1 MKTLSLVLTPAFL
14 LAACSG
20 ATPQYD
26 SKFGHAVMQAR
37 HNMIIDHEAGKQPDL
52 VAGME
57 GKQAVQAVA
66 QYERSFS
73 ATTPQAQPQIISV
86 GNLAQG
92 QNGAR

>member
-1 MKTLSLVLTPAFL
+1 MKTLSLLVTPLFL

-20 ATPQYD
+20 ATPHYD
-26 SKFGHAVMQAR
+26 SKFGHAVIQAR
-37 HNMIIDHEAGKQPDL
+37 HNMIIDHEAGKRPDQ

-66 QYERSFS
+66 QYEKSFT

-92 QNGAR
+92 QNGTR